1 MHKVELGYKFASKK
15 SLFILSLNKMKQFL
29 SVFSVLLAITSVAQ
43 TEKPKDSVQTL
54 KEVIIS
60 ANVIFGN
67 KYVAQNRTGSSYYI
81 SPEELKKFS
90 YTDINRV
97 LRSVPGVNIYEEDG
111 FGLRPNIS
119 LRGTSPER
127 SSKIS
132 LMEDGVL
139 IAPAPYSA
147 PAAYYF
153 PSISRMEAIEI
164 LKGSSQVQYGPF
176 TTGGAIN
183 MVSSQIP
190 NTLSG
195 SIFGT
200 YGLYNTGQFRA
211 KLGDSKPT
219 FGYMVEYLNYN
230 SDGFKNL
237 LDDQNTGFDKNDVVA
252 KFRVN
257 TKASA
262 QTQQAIEVKFQY
274 SDEVSNETYLG
285 LTEND
290 FEATPFDRYA
300 ASQMDKMTA
309 DHIQFTATHTV
320 NFTSNLR
327 VTTTGYYNNF
337 TRNWYKLDYVTLD
350 GNKTGISSILE
361 NPVDFSDY
369 MEVIRGDVN
378 SPENALGVKA
388 NNRAYISKG
397 VQSKFDYHWS
407 GENTFHDLEFGV
419 RYHYDEE
426 DRFQWVDGYAI
437 NDSGIMSLTNAGTPG
452 TDANRISAAKAL
464 ATFVMYKFKYRN
476 LTLTPGIRYENIIL
490 TRDDYGQNDV
500 TRTGINLSSR
510 ENKVDVFIPG
520 IGFNYKLSNYTSLFG
535 GVHKGFSPPSNQ
547 VGQKPEESI
556 NYELGSRFSIAKIKG
571 EIVGFYNDYSNLL
584 GSDLAAT
591 GGTGSLE
598 QFNAG
603 EVSVKGLEALFNYD
617 LLETNTRFSLP
628 ISLGYTYTNATFLN
642 SFGST
647 DGLWGEVSDGDRLPY
662 IPEHQINATLSL
674 EHKNYEFNLSGRYLG
689 EFRTK
694 AGAGSIAKNEK
705 VDSNFVVDF
714 SAKYHFNTHLSLSSN
729 IINAFDSTY
738 AVSRVPAGL
747 RPGHPFGA
755 NLGLEFRF

>member
-1 MHKVELGYKFASKK
+1 MKHYL
-15 SLFILSLNKMKQFL
+15 SLFT
-29 SVFSVLLAITSVAQ
+29 VLLTTLSFAQ
-43 TEKPKDSVQTL
+43 TEKTKDSIQTL
-54 KEVIIS
+54 NEVIIS
-60 ANVIFGN
+60 TNVIFGN

-81 SPEELKKFS
+81 SPAELKKFN
-90 YTDINRV
+90 YTDINRL

-147 PAAYYF
+147 PSAYYF
-153 PSISRMEAIEI
+153 PTIARMEAVEI

-190 NTLSG
+190 SSFSG
-195 SIFGT
+195 SIIGT
-200 YGLYNTGQFRA
+200 YGSYNTGQFRA
-211 KLGDSKPT
+211 KIGDSKPT

-237 LDDQNTGFDKNDVVA
+237 LDDRNTGFDKNDVVA

-257 TKASA
+257 TKASP
-262 QTQQAIEVKFQY
+262 TLQQALELKFQY

-285 LTEND
+285 LTEED
-290 FEATPFDRYA
+290 FDANPFDRYA
-300 ASQMDKMTA
+300 ASQKDEMVA
-309 DHIQFTATHTV
+309 DHIQLTATHTI
-320 NFTSNLR
+320 NFKPNLR
-327 VTTTGYYNNF
+327 ITTTGYYNGF
-337 TRNWYKLDYVTLD
+337 QRNWYKLDYLTLN
-350 GNKTGISSILE
+350 GEKKSISSIVE
-361 NPVDFSDY
+361 NSNDFSDY
-369 MEVIRGDVN
+369 MDVVRGYVN
-378 SPENALGVKA
+378 SPDNALGVKA
-388 NNRAYISKG
+388 NNRAYTSKG

-407 GENTFHDLEFGV
+407 GENTFHDIEFGI

-426 DRFQWVDGYAI
+426 DRFQWIDGYNI
-437 NDSGIMSLTNAGTPG
+437 NDSGIMELTNLGVQG
-452 TDANRISAAKAL
+452 SDANSISSAKAL
-464 ATFVMYKFKYRN
+464 ATFAMYKFIYKN
-476 LTLTPGIRYENIIL
+476 LTLTPGLRYENIIL
-490 TRDDYGQNDV
+490 SREDYGRNDV
-500 TRTGINLSSR
+500 TRTGNNLSTR

-520 IGFNYKLSNYTSLFG
+520 MGFSYKLNNFTSIFG

-556 NYELGSRFSIAKIKG
+556 NYELGSRFSVSNIKG

-603 EVSVKGLEALFNYD
+603 EVSVKGLELLFNYD
-617 LLETNTRFSLP
+617 FLRTNTQFSLP
-628 ISLGYTYTNATFLN
+628 ISVGYTYTNATFLN

-647 DGLWGEVSDGDRLPY
+647 DSLWGEVTDGDQLPY
-662 IPEHQINATLSL
+662 IPEHQINVMLSL
-674 EHKNYEFNLSGRYLG
+674 ENNQYEFNLSGRYLG

-694 AGAGSIAKNEK
+694 AGNGPIANNEK

-714 SAKYHFNTHLSLSSN
+714 STKYHFSKNLSLTSN
-729 IINAFDSTY
+729 IINAFNSTY
-738 AVSRVPAGL
+738 ATARVPAGL

-755 NLGLEFRF
+755 NLGIEFKF